1 MSRLLYRLGKASARR
16 PWRVIAAW
24 LIAAMAVAG
33 VAAGFGGPFQDDY
46 TLPGTGSQQATDLLT
61 EHFPA
66 MSGADARV
74 VAHSAAGPVDAE
86 AASLTADRLREL
98 PHVSDVGPP
107 VVSAD
112 GHTALISVRYDV
124 PVTDLDADSVERL
137 DSAGDPL
144 RSAGH
149 QVELGGQVVEQITA
163 PDGRAEMIGV
173 GAALV
178 ILLFAFGSF
187 VAAGLP
193 LAIAAV
199 GLAVGS
205 AGVTVLAGL
214 TNVSTSAPTLA
225 TMVGLGVGVDYA
237 LFVVTRH
244 RNELATGVSID
255 EAAGRANASAG
266 QSVVFA
272 GATVLVAI
280 SGLAFSGIP
289 GFATM
294 GYAAAIVVF
303 VTVIAA
309 VTLLPAL
316 LGIAGRRLYRRGPH
330 VQDWMPRSV
339 APSRFAARLARRVG
353 ARPLPWLLGSTA
365 VLLGLAAPALGMSIG
380 QGDAGN
386 DPEAATE
393 RRAYDLV
400 AEAFGPG
407 SNGPLVVAVD
417 LRQTPQAELVDLAA
431 NLAAVTGVAAVSEPV
446 ISPDESA
453 AVLTVT
459 PTTSPQDERT
469 VTLLEHLR
477 AAVLPAGAEVTG
489 LTAAMID
496 MSDIVADHLWA
507 VLGAVLAA
515 SLMLLL
521 VAFRSVVVA
530 IKASLVNLLSVGA
543 AYGVLTLVF
552 QTTTGAELVGLP
564 GEVPVPAFVPLFL
577 FAILFG
583 LSMDYHVFLLS
594 SVRDAWLRTG
604 DARNSV
610 TAGLAGTAR
619 VITSAALIMV
629 VVFLGFAF
637 DPTVEIKMI
646 GVGLAAA
653 IALDATVV
661 RLVLVPAGMALL
673 GSANW
678 YLPRWL
684 DRFLP
689 RLQVHVPE
697 ATTHVTAPQPAMSSA
712 G

>member
-1 MSRLLYRLGKASARR
+1 VSRLLYRLGKAAAQR
-16 PWRVIAAW
+16 PWRIIATW
-24 LIAAMAVAG
+24 FVAALLVAG
-33 VAAGFGGPFQDDY
+33 ISATVGGPFEDDY
-46 TLPGTGSQQATDLLT
+46 TLPGTGSQRATDLLT

-74 VAHSAAGPVDAE
+74 VAHSDTGVDAE
-86 AASLTADRLREL
+86 AASIAVDRLREL

-107 VVSAD
+107 AISAD
-112 GHTALISVRYDV
+112 GRTALISVRYDV
-124 PVTDLDADSVERL
+124 PVTELEADSVELL
-137 DSAGDPL
+137 DSAGEPL
-144 RSAGH
+144 RAAGH

-214 TNVSTSAPTLA
+214 TDVSTSAPTLA

-255 EAAGRANASAG
+255 EAAGRAIASAG

-330 VQDWMPRSV
+330 VKDWMPRSV
-339 APSRFAARLARRVG
+339 APSRFAARFAGRVG
-353 ARPLPWLLGSTA
+353 ASPLPWLLGSAA

-380 QGDAGN
+380 QGDAGS
-386 DPEAATE
+386 DPESATE

-407 SNGPLVVAVD
+407 SNGPLIVAVD
-417 LRQTPQAELVDLAA
+417 LRQTPQAELTAVAADLA
-431 NLAAVTGVAAVSEPV
+431 VVPGVATVSEPIV
-446 ISPDESA
+446 SPDGSA

-477 AAVLPAGAEVTG
+477 TTVLPSGAEVTG

-496 MSDIVADHLWA
+496 MSGIVADHLWA

-515 SLMLLL
+515 SLALLL

-552 QTTTGAELVGLP
+552 QTKTGAEVVGLP

-610 TAGLAGTAR
+610 TAGLTGTAR

-637 DPTVEIKMI
+637 DPTVEIKMM

-678 YLPRWL
+678 YVPRWL

-697 ATTHVTAPQPAMSSA
+697 ETTHVPAPQPAMSSV

>member
-1 MSRLLYRLGKASARR
+1 MSRLLYRLGKAAARR

-33 VAAGFGGPFQDDY
+33 VAASFGGPFQDDY
-46 TLPGTGSQQATDLLT
+46 TLPGTGSQRATDLLT

-74 VAHSAAGPVDAE
+74 VAHSESGPVDPE
-86 AASLTADRLREL
+86 AAGLAADRLRGL
-98 PHVSDVGPP
+98 PHVSDVAAP
-107 VVSAD
+107 VMSVD

-124 PVTDLDADSVERL
+124 PVTDLDPDSVELL
-137 DSAGDPL
+137 DAAGEPL
-144 RSAGH
+144 RAAGH
-149 QVELGGQVVEQITA
+149 QVEFGGQVVEQITA

-214 TNVSTSAPTLA
+214 TDVSTSAPTLA
-225 TMVGLGVGVDYA
+225 TMVGLGVGIDYA

-244 RNELATGVSID
+244 RNELATGASVA

-294 GYAAAIVVF
+294 GYAAGIVVF

-309 VTLLPAL
+309 VTVLPAL
-316 LGIAGRRLYRRGPH
+316 LGVGGHRLYRRGPH
-330 VQDWMPRSV
+330 VKDWVPRSI
-339 APSRFAARLARRVG
+339 APSRFAERLAHRVG
-353 ARPLPWLLGSTA
+353 GRPLPWLLSSAA

-386 DPEAATE
+386 DPESATE

-417 LRQTPQAELVDLAA
+417 LRSTPKEELTDVAADLS
-431 NLAAVTGVAAVSEPV
+431 LVPGVAAVSEPI

-477 AAVLPAGAEVTG
+477 TAVLPAGAEVTG

-496 MSDIVADHLWA
+496 MSDIVADHLWS

-515 SLMLLL
+515 SLVLLL
-521 VAFRSVVVA
+521 LAFRSVVVA
-530 IKASLVNLLSVGA
+530 VKASLVNLLSVGA

-552 QTTTGAELVGLP
+552 QTETGARLVGLP

-604 DARNSV
+604 HARDSV
-610 TAGLAGTAR
+610 TTGLAGTAR

-637 DPTVEIKMI
+637 DPTVEIKMM
-646 GVGLAAA
+646 GVGLATA
-653 IALDATVV
+653 IALDATIV
-661 RLVLVPAGMALL
+661 RLVLVPSGMALL
-673 GSANW
+673 GRANW

-697 ATTHVTAPQPAMSSA
+697 VTSQPPTPEPVMS
-712 G
+712 

>member
-1 MSRLLYRLGKASARR
+1 MSSPSTAAR
-16 PWRVIAAW
+16 
-24 LIAAMAVAG
+24 
-33 VAAGFGGPFQDDY
+33 
-46 TLPGTGSQQATDLLT
+46 
-61 EHFPA
+61 FP
-66 MSGADARV
+66 
-74 VAHSAAGPVDAE
+74 
-86 AASLTADRLREL
+86 
-98 PHVSDVGPP
+98 
-107 VVSAD
+107 
-112 GHTALISVRYDV
+112 
-124 PVTDLDADSVERL
+124 
-137 DSAGDPL
+137 
-144 RSAGH
+144 
-149 QVELGGQVVEQITA
+149 
-163 PDGRAEMIGV
+163 
-173 GAALV
+173 
-178 ILLFAFGSF
+178 
-187 VAAGLP
+187 
-193 LAIAAV
+193 
-199 GLAVGS
+199 
-205 AGVTVLAGL
+205 
-214 TNVSTSAPTLA
+214 
-225 TMVGLGVGVDYA
+225 
-237 LFVVTRH
+237 
-244 RNELATGVSID
+244 
-255 EAAGRANASAG
+255 
-266 QSVVFA
+266 
-272 GATVLVAI
+272 
-280 SGLAFSGIP
+280 
-289 GFATM
+289 
-294 GYAAAIVVF
+294 
-303 VTVIAA
+303 
-309 VTLLPAL
+309 
-316 LGIAGRRLYRRGPH
+316 
-330 VQDWMPRSV
+330 
-339 APSRFAARLARRVG
+339 ARLAGRVG
-353 ARPLPWLLGSTA
+353 ARPLPRLLGSAA
-365 VLLGLAAPALGMSIG
+365 VLLALAAPALGMSIG

-386 DPEAATE
+386 DPESATE

-417 LRQTPQAELVDLAA
+417 LRQTPQTELTDVAADLA
-431 NLAAVTGVAAVSEPV
+431 VVPGVAAVSEPLV
-446 ISPDESA
+446 SPDESA

-477 AAVLPAGAEVTG
+477 TTVLPPGAEVTG

-496 MSDIVADHLWA
+496 MSGIVAEHLWA

-515 SLMLLL
+515 SLALLL

-552 QTTTGAELVGLP
+552 QTKTGAELVGLP
-564 GEVPVPAFVPLFL
+564 GEIPVPAFVPLFL

-604 DARNSV
+604 DARSSV

-619 VITSAALIMV
+619 VISSAALIMV

-689 RLQVHVPE
+689 QLQVHVPE
-697 ATTHVTAPQPAMSSA
+697 PSAHVPAPQPAMSSV

>member
-1 MSRLLYRLGKASARR
+1 MSRLLYRLGKAAARR
-16 PWRVIAAW
+16 PWRVIATW

-33 VAAGFGGPFQDDY
+33 VAASFGGPFQDDY
-46 TLPGTGSQQATDLLT
+46 TLPGTGSQRATDLLT

-74 VAHSAAGPVDAE
+74 VAHSESGPIDAE
-86 AASLTADRLREL
+86 AAGFAADRLRDL
-98 PHVSDVGPP
+98 PHVSDVAPP
-107 VVSAD
+107 AMSVD
-112 GHTALISVRYDV
+112 GHTALISLTYDV
-124 PVTDLDADSVERL
+124 PVTDLDPDSVELL
-137 DSAGDPL
+137 DSAAEPL
-144 RSAGH
+144 RAAGH
-149 QVELGGQVVEQITA
+149 QVEFGGQVVEQITA
-163 PDGRAEMIGV
+163 PEGRAEMIGV

-199 GLAVGS
+199 GLALGS

-214 TNVSTSAPTLA
+214 TDVSTSAPTLA
-225 TMVGLGVGVDYA
+225 TMVGLGVGIDYA

-244 RNELATGVSID
+244 RNELATGVSVT

-316 LGIAGRRLYRRGPH
+316 LGIAGRRLYRRGPR
-330 VQDWMPRSV
+330 VKDWMPRAT
-339 APSRFAARLARRVG
+339 APSRFAERLARRVG
-353 ARPLPWLLGSTA
+353 ARPLPWLLGSAA

-386 DPEAATE
+386 DPESATE

-407 SNGPLVVAVD
+407 SNGPFVVAVD
-417 LRQTPQAELVDLAA
+417 LQQTPQEELTDVASDLS
-431 NLAAVTGVAAVSEPV
+431 VVPGVAAVSEPV

-469 VTLLEHLR
+469 VALLEHLR
-477 AAVLPAGAEVTG
+477 TAVLPAGTEVTG

-496 MSDIVADHLWA
+496 MSDIVSDHLWS

-515 SLMLLL
+515 SLLLLL

-530 IKASLVNLLSVGA
+530 VKASLVNLLSVGA

-552 QTTTGAELVGLP
+552 QTETGARLVGLP

-604 DARNSV
+604 HARNSV
-610 TAGLAGTAR
+610 TTGLAGTAR

-637 DPTVEIKMI
+637 DPTVEIKMM
-646 GVGLAAA
+646 GVGLATA
-653 IALDATVV
+653 IALDATIV
-661 RLVLVPAGMALL
+661 RLVLVPSGMALL
-673 GSANW
+673 GRANW

-697 ATTHVTAPQPAMSSA
+697 VSSQPPTPEPVMS
-712 G
+712 